1 MKNPQVILENWWILR
16 ASMQSRLQLGFLVS
30 HPKNSSTLRLER
42 WHLTKL
48 AEHYFGLLKTLFSIS
63 IWTWIFWCQN
73 RSRGNRTAVPE
84 VLGRGVQDDLIPRCL
99 VRPRGGYPAGQCH
112 KPTIWVWFI
121 QAINMGMGIV
131 GLGLPDYRVFIRCIQ
146 DWWLTNLMNLM
157 PNFWLQSVQ
166 DWPRF

>member
-1 MKNPQVILENWWILR
+1 MKNPQVTLENWWILR

-30 HPKNSSTLRLER
+30 HPKNSSTLWLER

-73 RSRGNRTAVPE
+73 RSRGNRRPLGTREGSPRWPYTAMP
-84 VLGRGVQDDLIPRCL
+84 GATARR
-99 VRPRGGYPAGQCH
+99 VRH

-146 DWWLTNLMNLM
+146 DWWRTNLMNLM